1 MQVRYQQSS
10 EAVRNMDTTQL
21 REHFLIQDL
30 MKKNKVTW
38 VYTHYDRVMIGGAKP
53 ISQKLLLQSAE
64 ELKASYFLERRELGI
79 INVGA
84 EGTVTVDGKKYAMES
99 LDCLYIGRGAKKVFL
114 ESSSAKQPA
123 IYYMISAPAHHTYP
137 TQLAKLTQAQPTP
150 MGDME
155 NSNERVIYKYIH
167 EKGIKSCQL
176 VMGLT
181 LLKAGSVW
189 NSYPPHTHDRRT
201 EVYFYFDMPANNQVY
216 HFMGLPQETRH
227 LVVSNEEAVIS
238 PSWSMHY
245 GCGTSHY
252 SFIWAMAGENQD
264 FADMDQ
270 VAGTAI
276 L

>member
-10 EAVRNMDTTQL
+10 EAVRNMNTAQL
-21 REHFLIQDL
+21 RDHFLIQDL
-30 MKKNKVTW
+30 MKKNKISW
-38 VYTHYDRVMIGGAKP
+38 VYTHYDRVMVGGAKP
-53 ISQKLLLQSAE
+53 VSQKLILQSHE

-84 EGTVTVDGKKYAMES
+84 KGVVTVDGKKFMMES
-99 LDCLYIGRGAKKVFL
+99 LDCLYIGRGAKKVVL
-114 ESSSAKQPA
+114 ESSSSKQPA

-137 TQLAKLTQAQPTP
+137 TKLAKLAQAQPTP
-150 MGDME
+150 MGDAE
-155 NSNERVIYKYIH
+155 NSNERIIYKYIH
-167 EKGIKSCQL
+167 ENGIKSCQL

-189 NSYPPHTHDRRT
+189 NSFPPHTHDRRT
-201 EVYFYFDMPANNQVY
+201 EIYFYFDMPANNQVY

-227 LVVSNEEAVIS
+227 LVVGNQEAVIS

-270 VAGTAI
+270 VGGANI
-276 L
+276 H

>member
-1 MQVRYQQSS
+1 MNT
-10 EAVRNMDTTQL
+10 AQL
-21 REHFLIQDL
+21 RDHFLIQDL
-30 MKKNKVTW
+30 MKKNKISW
-38 VYTHYDRVMIGGAKP
+38 VYTHYDRVMVGGAKP
-53 ISQKLLLQSAE
+53 VSQKLILQSHE

-84 EGTVTVDGKKYAMES
+84 KGVVTVDGKKFMMES
-99 LDCLYIGRGAKKVFL
+99 LDCLYIGRGAKKVVL
-114 ESSSAKQPA
+114 ESSSSKQPA

-137 TQLAKLTQAQPTP
+137 TKLAKLAQAQPTP
-150 MGDME
+150 MGDAE
-155 NSNERVIYKYIH
+155 NSNERIIYKYIH
-167 EKGIKSCQL
+167 ENGIKSCQL

-189 NSYPPHTHDRRT
+189 NSFPPHTHDRRT
-201 EVYFYFDMPANNQVY
+201 EIYFYFDMPANNQVY

-227 LVVSNEEAVIS
+227 LVVGNQEAVIS

-270 VAGTAI
+270 VGGANI
-276 L
+276 H